1 MWREMICKQVC
12 WQCMKFDVAV
22 CLTDIVIFSL
32 SLLSFFSQLWETT
45 KVHTS
50 SAICLKRD
58 CDVLFDQEEI
68 IVSAADNCNRLQ
80 VSLRAN
86 EAVYHTYIRPSY
98 RRLCVRARAFVCLRC
113 ATARLDLCSSS
124 QRRSPPG
131 SGAHV
136 CAGTPLLWS

>member
-1 MWREMICKQVC
+1 M
-12 WQCMKFDVAV
+12 FAV
-22 CLTDIVIFSL
+22 
-32 SLLSFFSQLWETT
+32 FFSQLWETT

-98 RRLCVRARAFVCLRC
+98 RRLCVRARARVCVLGAQRQDWICALPVRGEVLQDPVHMFVPEP
-113 ATARLDLCSSS
+113 LCCGH
-124 QRRSPPG
+124 RAGRWYRTGRDPNP
-131 SGAHV
+131 AHCFPV
-136 CAGTPLLWS
+136 